1 MELLTTGLS
10 RDFDPSQKYKKTC
23 QQKQAYF
30 QIPMGMLSLEDQK
43 KVEVPQ
49 PIWEIWALEDP
60 KLDLMAKKV

>member
-1 MELLTTGLS
+1 M
-10 RDFDPSQKYKKTC
+10 C

-30 QIPMGMLSLEDQK
+30 QIPMGMLSLGDQK

-60 KLDLMAKKV
+60 KLDLMAKQV